1 MSEEYLQHLFEPF
14 TQEHI
19 DARSV
24 YTGSGLGMSIVK
36 ALIDKMNG
44 TISVT
49 SKEGEGS
56 IKGLHLLL
64 VEDNK
69 LNAEIAELLLSD
81 EVALVATVSDGQQAV
96 ELFNNSQ
103 KGTFDAILMDIMM
116 PVMDGI
122 KSRFLSSMSHEIK
135 TPMNAIIG
143 MSEVALRQNMSDEL
157 RKYTD
162 TGQGIRTEDID
173 KLFTMYTQFNIEK
186 KYEKEGSTFS
196 FTRPQKIAPIIAVT
210 ADAISGVRERLLSSG
225 MNDYIVKPFK
235 IHQIC
240 ELIRKYLPP
249 DKIEA

>member
-1 MSEEYLQHLFEPF
+1 M
-14 TQEHI
+14 
-19 DARSV
+19 
-24 YTGSGLGMSIVK
+24 
-36 ALIDKMNG
+36 
-44 TISVT
+44 
-49 SKEGEGS
+49 
-56 IKGLHLLL
+56 LL

-173 KLFTMYTQFNIEK
+173 KLFTMYIQFNIEK
-186 KYEKEGSTFS
+186 NMK
-196 FTRPQKIAPIIAVT
+196 RRAVLSPLP
-210 ADAISGVRERLLSSG
+210 DPRKLLPSL
-225 MNDYIVKPFK
+225 
-235 IHQIC
+235 Q
-240 ELIRKYLPP
+240 
-249 DKIEA
+249 